1 LCDFPGESICGAV
14 KKLAMIFA
22 KPNHVPTFVLDK
34 LGLLLEL
41 LKERKKEF
49 EAFAGRIKNKSLKRT
64 VLSLAQECN
73 QYAQELLSQL
83 EMMTGNMEMYKE
95 TGGFQSNMILLE
107 EEAILQSCQL
117 SEKKMIVAYR
127 TILNEPILEDNLRN
141 LLRNQLNGLVCAF
154 TQIKLLNASLY
165 HHG

>member
-1 LCDFPGESICGAV
+1 
-14 KKLAMIFA
+14 MIFA
-22 KPNHVPTFVLDK
+22 RPNHIPIFVLER
-34 LGLLLEL
+34 LRVLFEL
-41 LKERKKEF
+41 LKERKNEF
-49 EAFAGRIKNKSLKRT
+49 ETFAGWLKNKSLKRT

-83 EMMTGNMEMYKE
+83 ETMTGNMEQA
-95 TGGFQSNMILLE
+95 TDNSGLHVNSILLD

-117 SEKKMIVAYR
+117 SEKKMIMAYR
-127 TILNEPILEDNLRN
+127 TILNEPILQDNLRN
-141 LLRNQLNGLVCAF
+141 LLRNQLNGIACAF